1 MRALTAVVAVVM
13 LVVVGIAVFAMLNL
27 RALIGAHRDQLV
39 ARVERI
45 VGRPITVG
53 AVVPSWWPLGIRLGQ
68 VTLGEDPAFGAGP
81 FLVADGVIMSVRPW
95 PLVHGRIE
103 AAGVVLERP
112 ALTLRRNGEGEWNV
126 ASLGDSTR
134 DGGADGGGAK
144 RKERRHSF
152 RIPLEW
158 AIGVALSQV
167 RDGTITIEDG
177 RDGEAVQLV
186 LRHVRLHADDVRLG
200 AAARLRLEAAV
211 FAADAADLLLDVRV
225 PNLGERDVEHTP
237 FTARLAL
244 TDADLGKVGVWVR
257 RPDLA
262 SGRVG
267 SLTLDAAG
275 TLEALHAS
283 LDLRID
289 DPALRVGS
297 VPVGAVQPATL
308 QARVGRTTEALT
320 IEMLRATLGGLVLQG
335 HGEATEDPWRIALDV
350 QSDSGGVA
358 AVAVGGTT
366 VEVSA
371 LDGRVI
377 ANRDGVAL
385 EPLHLTLAGVPL
397 EARGW
402 VTG

>member
-1 MRALTAVVAVVM
+1 MRILAAIVAMVM
-13 LVVVGIAVFAMLNL
+13 LVAVGIAVFAMLNL

-39 ARVERI
+39 TRVERI

-68 VTLGEDPAFGAGP
+68 VTLGEDPSFGRGP

-112 ALTLRRNGEGEWNV
+112 ALTLRRNVEGEWNV
-126 ASLGDSTR
+126 ATLGATAR
-134 DGGADGGGAK
+134 DEGGADSGSTK
-144 RKERRHSF
+144 RKERGHGF
-152 RIPLEW
+152 RVPLEW

-167 RDGTITIEDG
+167 RDGTITIEDR
-177 RDGEAVQLV
+177 RDGEAVELV

-211 FAADAADLLLDVRV
+211 FAADAADLLLDVRI
-225 PNLGERDVEHTP
+225 PNLGERDVEHMP

-244 TDADLGKVGVWVR
+244 TDADLGQVGAWVR

-267 SLTLDAAG
+267 SLTIDASG

-283 LDLRID
+283 LDLRTD
-289 DPALRVGS
+289 CLLY
-297 VPVGAVQPATL
+297 T
-308 QARVGRTTEALT
+308 
-320 IEMLRATLGGLVLQG
+320 
-335 HGEATEDPWRIALDV
+335 
-350 QSDSGGVA
+350 SDA
-358 AVAVGGTT
+358 AD
-366 VEVSA
+366 E
-371 LDGRVI
+371 
-377 ANRDGVAL
+377 
-385 EPLHLTLAGVPL
+385 
-397 EARGW
+397 
-402 VTG
+402 